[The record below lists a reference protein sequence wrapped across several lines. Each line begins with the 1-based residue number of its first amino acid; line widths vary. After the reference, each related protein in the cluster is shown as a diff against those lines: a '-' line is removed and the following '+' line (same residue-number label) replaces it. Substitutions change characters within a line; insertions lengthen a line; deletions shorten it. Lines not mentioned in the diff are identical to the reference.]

1 MYNKMLSSYMYTCN
15 NFRPPLDEAP
25 LRNIIHVG
33 QNSSYT
39 LNSM

>member
-1 MYNKMLSSYMYTCN
+1 MYNKMLSSYTCN

-25 LRNIIHVG
+25 PRNIIHVG

-39 LNSM
+39 